1 VLIENGA
8 RFREQVAD
16 FLEEGAIRR
25 AVVVRAR
32 VGAVP
37 VVDLFL
43 QCLALRQQFL
53 VARAQF
59 GHQVRQGL
67 PEICRRDAGS
77 RADIVFQQRRQL
89 RGDLQAGPLHSFC
102 HCAPLL
108 DQ

>member
-1 VLIENGA
+1 
-8 RFREQVAD
+8 
-16 FLEEGAIRR
+16 
-25 AVVVRAR
+25 

-43 QCLALRQQFL
+43 QRLAQRQQFL

-89 RGDLQAGPLHSFC
+89 RGDLQAGALRLVPLRTPSRSVKTREF
-102 HCAPLL
+102 
-108 DQ
+108 